1 MIALR
6 RISSQIFASVALL
19 ALAAVFA
26 ILLGVQTLN
35 RYAAMTDEM
44 QSASRRVLMAERMNG
59 LVNSVVMETRGIV
72 MSRDAQ
78 EVERFA
84 APLVTSLADIR
95 TLLIDWHKLHLA
107 EDENLFHAVEAPLE
121 AFVSFREEAVRRGR
135 QIGPAAVNEFTNNE
149 ANQTN
154 RQALNAALKRLA
166 KASDADSI
174 AIDARLDLLQ
184 NESVRSQIAVGALL
198 ILLGLGATLSV
209 VHWRVAKPLRQLSE
223 TMRRLARGEA
233 VDGIVAASRPDEIG
247 DMARSVVVFRD
258 TAQAREGLEADAGAA
273 EAARAQRQGRRE
285 QLIVDFNGRID
296 SVLHTV
302 RASAT
307 EMEQTARSLSGVATT
322 ATSQASEARGAA
334 LDASDNVRAIAAASE
349 ELSESI
355 ADIAERIGETDS
367 VVRTAAGDAIR
378 ASGNVANLSEA
389 ASRIAKVVGL
399 IRDIA
404 AQTNLLALNA
414 TIEAARAG
422 EAGRGFAVVAGEV
435 KLLASRTA
443 QATDEIAERI
453 AAFESETQA
462 AVAAI
467 ETIAGVMGN
476 VAQHTVAIAGA
487 TAQQMAATSE
497 IASSAQATAVGTAS
511 VARQMEEVT
520 SNSQTAML
528 AANQALST
536 AENLAREAQVL
547 RAAVGTFFADMKAA

>member
-1 MIALR
+1 MTALR
-6 RISSQIFASVALL
+6 RISSQIFASVVLL
-19 ALAAVFA
+19 ALAAVLA
-26 ILLGVQTLN
+26 ILFGVQTLN

-59 LVNSVVMETRGIV
+59 LVNGVVMETRGIV

-84 APLVTSLADIR
+84 APLVTNLAEIR
-95 TLLIDWHKLHLA
+95 TLLIDWHKLHLP
-107 EDENLFHAVEAPLE
+107 EDEGLFHEVETQLE

-135 QIGPAAVNEFTNNE
+135 QIGPAAVNEFSNNE
-149 ANQTN
+149 ANRSN

-166 KASDADSI
+166 KTSDADSI
-174 AIDARLDLLQ
+174 AIEARLDQLQ
-184 NESVRSQIAVGALL
+184 NESARSQIAVGALV
-198 ILLGLGATLSV
+198 ILLGLGAALSV
-209 VHWRVAKPLRQLSE
+209 VHWRVAKPLRRLSE
-223 TMRRLARGEA
+223 IMRRLARGEA
-233 VDGIVAASRPDEIG
+233 VDAIVGASRPDEIG

-258 TAQAREGLEADAGAA
+258 TARAREGLEADAGAA
-273 EAARAQRQGRRE
+273 EAARTQRQGKRE

-307 EMEQTARSLSGVATT
+307 EMEQTARSLSEVATT
-322 ATSQASEARGAA
+322 ATSQASEAREAA

-453 AAFESETQA
+453 AAFESETQG

-511 VARQMEEVT
+511 VARQMEDVT
-520 SNSQTAML
+520 STSQAAMQ